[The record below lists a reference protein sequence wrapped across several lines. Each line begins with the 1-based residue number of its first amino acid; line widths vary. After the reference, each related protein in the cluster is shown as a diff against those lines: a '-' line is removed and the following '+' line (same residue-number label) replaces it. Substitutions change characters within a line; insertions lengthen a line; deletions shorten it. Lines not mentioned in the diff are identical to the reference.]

1 MSLSENPTFPGHA
14 LAREAALAWLF
25 DTPIAVSQAD
35 NLARRRR
42 RSNSARA

>member
-1 MSLSENPTFPGHA
+1 VAQKVATMDAGV
-14 LAREAALAWLF
+14 AWLF

-35 NLARRRR
+35 NLMGRRR